1 MSGRAIEASDV
12 SRVEVRQGGE
22 QVDRGLGRVLSIAV
36 LVGLVC
42 SVVAGATIWLL
53 LTNPVTVAT
62 AVETGEISP
71 LVQQLASA
79 LYDALVSLLSYL

>member
-1 MSGRAIEASDV
+1 MSTVDVRPSGR
-12 SRVEVRQGGE
+12 VERS
-22 QVDRGLGRVLSIAV
+22 LGRVLSIAV

-62 AVETGEISP
+62 ALETGEISP
-71 LVQQLASA
+71 LIQQLATA
-79 LYDALVSLLSYL
+79 LYDALVSLLGYL